1 MENISIVE
9 RIKSNWKSGITVA
22 FVSIPLAL
30 ALAIASGAT
39 PTQGIIT
46 AFWAGLL
53 GAILGGSH
61 FNIIGPTG
69 ALSGILMTFAI
80 VNGYAVLPV
89 VAIVSGLITL
99 AVYFLKL
106 DRYIIFIP
114 KVVVHGFT
122 LGVAFIIVLG
132 QLDNMLGLKDIPKT
146 EVLTDNVLT
155 SLRHYAEINW
165 VIFAIFIILTL
176 FIIFWNKKFPK
187 FPGAIV
193 VAVVSIATV
202 FIFREWL
209 KIDFEILT
217 LSDNYPEVEAG
228 FFFNVWG
235 TLRPEIFL
243 DKEIWA
249 VSIATSVIAILETLI
264 SGQIAD
270 NMTNTKFDRS
280 KEVLS
285 LAIANIGSGVMGG
298 IPATAA
304 LARTALNIKSGAN
317 NRMSGIINSAAIIVI
332 ALLLFGFFKH
342 LPMVAI
348 AAILVVVSI
357 NMVETKHFITL
368 VKNEKVAFV
377 LSIFVAIITIV
388 YDPIAGILT
397 GSFFALLIFVNEIAK
412 GQTEIQLWENWKM
425 KENFLLD
432 EYKEQYGTS
441 CDFIVLKISGMLTYI
456 NMPAYLDTAK
466 MMKQNK
472 FVIISLR
479 TAFYA
484 DSDGVS
490 YLEEIIGILKQQNE
504 RVIITGINK
513 EIENLVKDADFYKEF
528 KSKNNIF
535 ENVSHAIDHLKEIHG
550 VSEVETADIE

>member
-80 VNGYAVLPV
+80 VNGYAVLPF

-217 LSDNYPEVEAG
+217 LSDNYPEVEAS

>member
-122 LGVAFIIVLG
+122 LGVAFIIALG

-155 SLRHYAEINW
+155 SLKHYAEINW

-176 FIIFWNKKFPK
+176 FIIFWNKKLPK

-193 VAVVSIATV
+193 VAVVSIITV

-209 KIDFEILT
+209 KFDFEILT

-228 FFFNVWG
+228 LFFNVWG
-235 TLRPEIFL
+235 TLKPQIFL

-249 VSIATSVIAILETLI
+249 VSIATAVIAILETLI

-285 LAIANIGSGVMGG
+285 LAIANIGSGMMGG

-304 LARTALNIKSGAN
+304 LARTALNIKSGAT
-317 NRMSGIINSAAIIVI
+317 NRMSGIINSMVVIVI

-368 VKNEKVAFV
+368 VKNERVAFA
-377 LSIFVAIITIV
+377 LSIFVAIITVV

-466 MMKQNK
+466 MMKENK

-484 DSDGVS
+484 DSDGIS
-490 YLEEIIGILKQQNE
+490 YLEEIVDILRQQNE
-504 RVIITGINK
+504 RVILTGINK

-528 KSKNNIF
+528 KGKNNIF
-535 ENVSHAIDHLKEIHG
+535 ENVSHAIEHLKEIHG
-550 VSEVETADIE
+550 VSEVETIDVE

>member
-193 VAVVSIATV
+193 VDVVSIATV

-243 DKEIWA
+243 DNEIWA
-249 VSIATSVIAILETLI
+249 FSIATSVIAFLETLI

>member
-22 FVSIPLAL
+22 FVNIPLAL

>member
-69 ALSGILMTFAI
+69 ALSGILMTFVI

-280 KEVLS
+280 MEVLS

>member
-122 LGVAFIIVLG
+122 LGVAFIIALG

-165 VIFAIFIILTL
+165 VIFVIFIILTL

-193 VAVVSIATV
+193 VAVVSIITV

-209 KIDFEILT
+209 KFDFEILT

-228 FFFNVWG
+228 LFFNVWG
-235 TLRPEIFL
+235 TLKPQIFL

-249 VSIATSVIAILETLI
+249 VSIATAVIAILETLI

-285 LAIANIGSGVMGG
+285 LAVANIGSGIMGG

-304 LARTALNIKSGAN
+304 LARTALNIKSGAT
-317 NRMSGIINSAAIIVI
+317 NRMSGIINSMVVIVI

-357 NMVETKHFITL
+357 NMVEKNHFITL
-368 VKNEKVAFV
+368 VKNERVAFA

-388 YDPIAGILT
+388 YNPIAGILT

-412 GQTEIQLWENWKM
+412 GQTEIQLWENWKV
-425 KENFLLD
+425 KEVLLLD
-432 EYKEQYGTS
+432 EYIDKYGTS

-466 MMKQNK
+466 MMKENK

-484 DSDGVS
+484 DSDGIS
-490 YLEEIIGILKQQNE
+490 YLEEIVDILKQQNE
-504 RVIITGINK
+504 RVILTGINK

>member
-80 VNGYAVLPV
+80 VNGYAILPV

-535 ENVSHAIDHLKEIHG
+535 ENVSHAIDHLKKIHG